1 MCCKEIGIKNTEF
14 VAKTKYLLLFDKV
27 KEKMFLKRLK
37 TTLLHES
44 GAHSVDFLP
53 QNERRV
59 LRDTIQMC
67 MKPNLQLKNNN

>member
-37 TTLLHES
+37 TTLLHKK
-44 GAHSVDFLP
+44 GCKAFIFLP